1 MSRLPT
7 RGDHAAVRWM
17 HVVPNA
23 CDVFFE
29 GACRKKSLAGKTL
42 NESDRAMEDYSHVE
56 KPDLGY
62 RYEFGI
68 ENLDAMSECLEV
80 HGFAIIKDVLP
91 PERVEKLKQAVYD
104 GTDPE
109 STLAPGQSR
118 TRHAWIESG
127 PGAWTLLE
135 HEPFMDIHRHLI
147 GTDELTVHRSAAIIR
162 MPGSQSV
169 AWHTDWCGYSTEI
182 KNSGDILNRGLWP
195 SGKWFYLTGSRP
207 VHGGLCVIEDS
218 HVEDWEGPEGFR
230 MTADRR
236 SFYPEGEEERPYAG
250 FEIPGLV
257 PLFTQGGDMIV
268 FAHRTYHG
276 AFPNRLEEVRLSCA
290 IGFRDRKHRIEVP
303 WEIPKSGRWFLEN
316 LPGHLQEY
324 THGYTSIDMD
334 WRG

>member
-1 MSRLPT
+1 
-7 RGDHAAVRWM
+7 
-17 HVVPNA
+17 
-23 CDVFFE
+23 
-29 GACRKKSLAGKTL
+29 
-42 NESDRAMEDYSHVE
+42 
-56 KPDLGY
+56 
-62 RYEFGI
+62 
-68 ENLDAMSECLEV
+68 MSECLEV

-218 HVEDWEGPEGFR
+218 HLEDWEGPEGFR

-250 FEIPGLV
+250 FEIPGLM